1 MTNSQGIQNRVAY
14 KKKWMSILLLTLVWI
29 LPTPFLVAE
38 EMPLGAKIFVAGHN
52 GLVGRALVRKLTSEG
67 YTNIVMKSSKELDL
81 RVQAAVNEFFRQE
94 KIEYVFLA
102 AAKVGGIHAN
112 SQYPAEFI
120 YDNLMIE
127 TNVINA
133 AFQNKVKKLLF
144 LGSSCIYPRDCPQPI
159 VENYLLTG
167 PLESTNEFYALA
179 KIAGIKLCQSYNRQ
193 YGTRFISCMPTNL
206 YGPYDNFDLKN
217 SHVLPALI
225 RKFTEAKRNQSTSV
239 VLWGTGKAKREFLHV
254 DDLADAS
261 VFLMQKYEGDQ
272 PVNIGWG
279 KDLSI
284 YELAL
289 MIKRIVGYEGNL
301 IFDSSYPDGTPIK
314 LLDTGK
320 IQKMGWSPR
329 VTLEQGLRD
338 TVDWYNAQKER

>member
-167 PLESTNEFYALA
+167 PLE
-179 KIAGIKLCQSYNRQ
+179 
-193 YGTRFISCMPTNL
+193 
-206 YGPYDNFDLKN
+206 
-217 SHVLPALI
+217 
-225 RKFTEAKRNQSTSV
+225 
-239 VLWGTGKAKREFLHV
+239 
-254 DDLADAS
+254 
-261 VFLMQKYEGDQ
+261 
-272 PVNIGWG
+272 
-279 KDLSI
+279 
-284 YELAL
+284 
-289 MIKRIVGYEGNL
+289 
-301 IFDSSYPDGTPIK
+301 
-314 LLDTGK
+314 
-320 IQKMGWSPR
+320 
-329 VTLEQGLRD
+329 
-338 TVDWYNAQKER
+338 